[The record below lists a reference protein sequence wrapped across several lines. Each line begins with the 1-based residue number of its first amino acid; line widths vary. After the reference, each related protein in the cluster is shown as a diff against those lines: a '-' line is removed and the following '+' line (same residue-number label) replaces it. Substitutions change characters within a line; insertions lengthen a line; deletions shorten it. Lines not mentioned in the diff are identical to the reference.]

1 MTALIII
8 FAVIVFLAIILLIP
22 INIYLDYDGENTK
35 FWVRYGFIKYNILPQ
50 KSKKEKKPKPK
61 KEKTKTKEKNSNKKE
76 KEKSSNPFSGF
87 LEENGVGGL
96 IEVLCEVLRIVKDF
110 SSSIRRNL
118 IVKKLSIA
126 VVVGGDDAYQT
137 AMNFGYMCS
146 GVYPVV
152 GGLSALLEFKKLPEI
167 DIKADFDSKQ
177 NKANLFFQLSIKP
190 LNILTS
196 AGIYGIKALKLYMKI
211 TATNTKTENQKK
223 Q

>member
-8 FAVIVFLAIILLIP
+8 FAVIVLLAIVLLIP

-35 FWVRYGFIKYNILPQ
+35 FWVKYGFIKYNILPQ
-50 KSKKEKKPKPK
+50 KPKKKKKAK
-61 KEKTKTKEKNSNKKE
+61 KEKTENKKE
-76 KEKSSNPFSGF
+76 KEKSSTPFSGF

-96 IEVLCEVLRIVKDF
+96 IEVLCEILRIVKDF
-110 SSSIRRNL
+110 SGSIRRNL
-118 IVKKLSIA
+118 IVKKLIIA

-137 AMNFGYMCS
+137 AMNFGYVCS

-167 DIKADFDSKQ
+167 DIKVDFDSKQ
-177 NKANLFFQLSIKP
+177 NKANLFFQLAIKP

-223 Q
+223 QENKKDGA